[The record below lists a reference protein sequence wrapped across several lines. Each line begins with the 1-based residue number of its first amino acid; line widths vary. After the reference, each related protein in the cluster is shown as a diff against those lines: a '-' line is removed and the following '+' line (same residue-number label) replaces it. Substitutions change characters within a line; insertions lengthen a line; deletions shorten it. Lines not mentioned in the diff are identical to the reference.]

1 MASINKYQVYVH
13 AACGQ
18 RPKSVLAC
26 PFVFTCPAVGRRG
39 DRRRIRLPRPPA
51 CENLRSSVPR
61 RVVST
66 KRPLRFSS
74 EHDRTKQNSFRIIRN
89 STNDARPSRA
99 QRIRFNASTNHER
112 NQLAL
117 KLRSSY
123 REVWGKALIRKRE

>member
-1 MASINKYQVYVH
+1 MRGKVPRSKAITPIARKFGVAVLCAKHWTIDQAS
-13 AACGQ
+13 
-18 RPKSVLAC
+18 
-26 PFVFTCPAVGRRG
+26 RRG
-39 DRRRIRLPRPPA
+39 GCLYNIRVYSCSPVLPWPWRRQIRLPRRR
-51 CENLRSSVPR
+51 LVRR

-112 NQLAL
+112 NQLDGEL
-117 KLRSSY
+117 RKL
-123 REVWGKALIRKRE
+123 